1 MRKIAGTNLRER
13 PRHVLGSPVGR
24 PTVSQACAGYLAHA
38 LVIAWNGADKTN
50 LMRHQKH
57 APLQALGLAML
68 ALLSLLFSASGLAD
82 EDAPYPSFVASYDAS
97 ANGLG
102 IGTVQVSLSRVGSN
116 EYLYEQKSVTRG
128 IAALFGSDKSIQSS
142 RWRFHD
148 NAIQVIEYR
157 SRRKKG
163 DDDDNAHLVFDWEKR
178 RVKNIGAGEH
188 WEIAMP
194 EGAIDRLVMQLAM
207 LFDLRKGDSVFNYRI
222 PRQGRIKS
230 YDFELV
236 GEESIELDSATYRT
250 LKAER
255 INDDR
260 DRSWVWSAPD
270 LDYFP
275 VRFLKHKKNGIKIE
289 LVLKKLEFSG
299 HAQGTE

>member
-1 MRKIAGTNLRER
+1 
-13 PRHVLGSPVGR
+13 
-24 PTVSQACAGYLAHA
+24 
-38 LVIAWNGADKTN
+38 
-50 LMRHQKH
+50 MRHQKH
-57 APLQALGLAML
+57 TLLQTLSLAML
-68 ALLSLLFSASGLAD
+68 ILPTLLCPASGLAV
-82 EDAPYPSFVASYDAS
+82 EDAPYPSFVASYDAK

-102 IGTVQVSLSRVGSN
+102 IGTVKVSLTRVGSN

-128 IAALFGSDKSIQSS
+128 IAALFGSDKSTESS
-142 RWRFHD
+142 RWRFHND
-148 NAIQVIEYR
+148 AIQVIEYR

-163 DDDDNAHLVFDWEKR
+163 DDDDNAHLVFDWENR

-188 WEIAMP
+188 WEIAVP

-207 LFDLRKGDSVFNYRI
+207 LFDLRNGASVFKYRI

-236 GEESIELDSATYRT
+236 GEESIDLDSGTYRT

-255 INDDR
+255 TNDDR

-275 VRFLKHKKNGIKIE
+275 VRFLKQKKSGIKIE
-289 LVLKKLEFSG
+289 LVLRKLEFSG
-299 HAQGTE
+299 PAQDAGKASSH

>member
-1 MRKIAGTNLRER
+1 VRKIAGTNLRER